1 MQEKTKGHT
10 HIRCSAPDCDW
21 GYEAY
26 RAHCI
31 ELHGIRPD
39 AESYMD
45 FDLEKLMLSMF
56 QR

>member
-1 MQEKTKGHT
+1 MNE
-10 HIRCSAPDCDW
+10 C
-21 GYEAY
+21 YEAY

-31 ELHGIRPD
+31 ERHGIRAD